1 MYRNRLSVEAA
12 VRLPQPPPPS
22 PSPHGFVL
30 CPAFWA
36 RGLTP
41 EQCQWQQWLYN
52 WALEQA
58 RGVVRPSI
66 LERDLLA
73 AWN

>member
-1 MYRNRLSVEAA
+1 YRNRLPVGAA
-12 VRLPQPPPPS
+12 LRLPQPPPP
-22 PSPHGFVL
+22 PLSPHGFVL

-36 RGLTP
+36 QGMTP
-41 EQCQWQQWLYN
+41 EQCQQQQWLYH

-58 RGVVRPSI
+58 RAVVRPSI
-66 LERDLLA
+66 LKRDLLA